1 MTISKKILTAIAVFI
16 SLMSIACHA
25 YAVTYE
31 YDDLNRLKQV
41 TYDNGKAIVYEYDEV
56 GNILS
61 QTVLNSKPSL
71 FTFTSQTGIVRNTY
85 AVSNAITVSGINTA
99 AAITIAGGEY
109 SINNGAFTSAV
120 GTVSNGSSVMVRLLS
135 SSAFL
140 TPTSATLT
148 IGGVS
153 GTFSVT
159 SEAIDTV
166 PDSFAFASVTG
177 AARSTWIS
185 SSITVTGINS
195 PVSISVSG
203 GEYSINNGAFTS
215 AAGTVSNGGTVQVR
229 LMSSASF
236 LTTTSATLA
245 IGGASAGFSVR
256 TDADCTDHTIRISGA
271 TPRYFSTIQSAYNEA
286 ASGEVIQSA
295 SFTFSENL
303 NINRAVSVT
312 LDGGYSCDYS
322 AKTGKTTILG
332 RMDITSGTASVG
344 DYNLQ

>member
-1 MTISKKILTAIAVFI
+1 MAIS
-16 SLMSIACHA
+16 CHA

-61 QTVLNSKPSL
+61 QTVLNSKPAP
-71 FTFTSQTGIVRNTY
+71 FTFASQTGIVRNTY
-85 AVSNAITVSGINTA
+85 AVSNAIIVSGINMPSPVS
-99 AAITIAGGEY
+99 ISGGEY
-109 SINNGAFTSAV
+109 SINNGVFTSAA
-120 GTVSNGSSVMVRLLS
+120 GTVSNGNTVMVRLLS

-140 TPTSATLT
+140 TPTYATLT

-153 GTFSVT
+153 GAFSVT

-166 PDSFAFASVTG
+166 PDSFAFANVTG

-185 SSITVTGINS
+185 STAITVTGINS
-195 PVSISVSG
+195 PAPISVSG
-203 GEYSINNGAFTS
+203 GEYSINNGAFTP
-215 AAGTVSNGGTVQVR
+215 AAGTVSNGSTVRVR
-229 LMSSASF
+229 LLSSASF
-236 LTTTSATLA
+236 LTTASATLA
-245 IGGASAGFSVR
+245 IGGVGAGFSVR
-256 TDADCTDHTIRISGA
+256 TDTDCTGRTIRISGTA
-271 TPRYFSTIQSAYNEA
+271 PRYFSTIQSAYNAA

-295 SFTFSENL
+295 SLTFSENL

-322 AKTGKTTILG
+322 AKTGKTTIQG
-332 RMDITSGTASVG
+332 RMDITGGTASVG